1 MDWVSFIVLV
11 GVGVFFYFVIT
22 GKLYVSPKTKRKPS
36 RDNGV
41 LNIPLNAKV
50 IITYEDTEKTISER
64 QISAITYDG
73 YKYLNAFCH
82 LRNGPRTFKIDQIV
96 NCTSTIT
103 GEVIEDIEAYFNE
116 KYADAAKNS

>member
-1 MDWVSFIVLV
+1 MGLIHSTCGCWCLLLFCYHGEIICL
-11 GVGVFFYFVIT
+11 
-22 GKLYVSPKTKRKPS
+22 PKNKRKPS

-50 IITYEDTEKTISER
+50 IITYEDTEETISER

-116 KYADAAKNS
+116 QYADAARNP